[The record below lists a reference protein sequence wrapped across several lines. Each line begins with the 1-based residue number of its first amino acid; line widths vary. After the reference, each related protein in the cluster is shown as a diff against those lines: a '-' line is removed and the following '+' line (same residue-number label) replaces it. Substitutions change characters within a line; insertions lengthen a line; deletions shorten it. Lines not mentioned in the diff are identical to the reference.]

1 MTQISVKR
9 FYTFALA
16 LATVLFLFVMVQL
29 GAVISDTASA
39 DLLIQYD
46 AELLVANLVAAIVF
60 LLLIGVSAYQLIRE
74 YRQREP
80 GTQLALRILRN
91 IAVITFFSMAV
102 VYVFAFLA
110 LSRGIDNWFELQVGE
125 AVEEA
130 NQLRVLV
137 FDSFETRIRNELDDV
152 VEELATLLR
161 QQSGEGIPAVFS
173 NRQTDESATGSFIAM
188 EHTISSEEE
197 FSLTVIVSSEAPDTS
212 ATENEIAEPATLSER
227 IFELIFR
234 ASQSADYEEI
244 TYFED
249 LTRAEG
255 MVVSSS
261 TRTESL
267 LPVQPSQ
274 RLIEQFFL
282 DPDPMSS
289 LDSSSVQESGE
300 RPAGSEESVRD
311 RRSGWELYHGEDG
324 SALLRMLI
332 PIPIAGPTHQH
343 YLQVLTTL
351 PSSSQRLAERISQLN
366 ERHERLEYLRNPLKV
381 SFVLALTFVTLFV
394 MLLATLAA
402 IGLTRHLVEPI
413 RTLLEGTKAVAEGRY
428 ESLQHTSVRD
438 DFWVLVN
445 SFNEMTGRIKVS
457 QEQISQSRLLAEEHS
472 AYLEIVLEHLSS
484 GVMFF
489 DRDQRLTNINLAT
502 ESILGIN
509 AAELIDDHLSAMI
522 ERWDTYSPL
531 FESIAKGIDRKDS
544 EWSDTVKL
552 HSRQGDQILA
562 YSGTKLPIP
571 ASASATH
578 VVVVEDI
585 TALVEA
591 QRGEAWKAVA
601 QRMAHEML
609 NPLQPIQL
617 AVDRIQYKTDATLN
631 DDQRQSLELSF
642 AAIGRQLNTLGR
654 IVKDFQNYSKPIKLQ
669 ISSVNLNELIREVTE
684 LHEKNEQI
692 ERIYLQLDPNL
703 PEMSGDPDKLVQ
715 VFNNLINNA
724 REATEDS
731 KKSELQIESQ
741 TTVEGNIVVSI
752 IDNGPGFESEVL
764 GKMFEPYAT
773 TKKRGM
779 GLGLEIVKRIVEAHD
794 GTVFAENVAN
804 GVGAKVQL
812 EFRLEPQR
820 SISRGELAGHND
832 FHTEELQ

>member
-1 MTQISVKR
+1 MTQVSVKR
-9 FYTFALA
+9 VYTIALA

-46 AELLVANLVAAIVF
+46 AVLLVANLVAAILF
-60 LLLIGVSAYQLIRE
+60 LLLIGISAYQLIRE

-91 IAVITFFSMAV
+91 IALITFFSMAV
-102 VYVFAFLA
+102 VYVFSFLA

-152 VEELATLLR
+152 VEELAKLLR

-197 FSLTVIVSSEAPDTS
+197 FSLTVIVGSQAPDTL
-212 ATENEIAEPATLSER
+212 ATENETAEPATLSER

-282 DPDPMSS
+282 DPDPMPSLESS
-289 LDSSSVQESGE
+289 TVQEAGE
-300 RPAGSEESVRD
+300 RPAESEEPGRD

-343 YLQVLTTL
+343 YIQVLTTL

-366 ERHERLEYLRNPLKV
+366 ERHDRLEYLRNPLKI

-428 ESLQHTSVRD
+428 ESLQHTTVRD
-438 DFWVLVN
+438 DFGVLVN
-445 SFNEMTGRIKVS
+445 SFNEMTRRIKVS

-509 AAELIDDHLSAMI
+509 AAELIDDRLSAMI

-531 FESIAKGIDRKDS
+531 FESIAGGIDRKDS

-571 ASASATH
+571 ASVSATH

-585 TALVEA
+585 TALAEA

-617 AVDRIQYKTDATLN
+617 AVDRIQYKTDATLT
-631 DDQRQSLELSF
+631 DEQRQSLELSF
-642 AAIGRQLNTLGR
+642 AAIGRQLNTLRR
-654 IVKDFQNYSKPIKLQ
+654 IVKDFQNYSKPIELQ
-669 ISSVNLNELIREVTE
+669 FSSLNLNELIREVTE

-692 ERIYLQLDPNL
+692 EQIFLKLDPNL
-703 PEMSGDPDKLVQ
+703 PEMSGDSDKLVQ

-731 KKSELQIESQ
+731 KKTVLNIESQ
-741 TTVEGNIVVSI
+741 ITDEGNIVVSI
-752 IDNGPGFESEVL
+752 IDNGSGFESEVL

-794 GTVFAENVAN
+794 GTVIAENVPD

-820 SISRGELAGHND
+820 SIAGDEVLGHND
-832 FHTEELQ
+832 FHNQES

>member
-1 MTQISVKR
+1 MTQIFVKR
-9 FYTFALA
+9 FYTIALA

-29 GAVISDTASA
+29 GAVISDTALA
-39 DLLIQYD
+39 DLIIRYD
-46 AELLVANLVAAIVF
+46 AELLVANLVAAILF
-60 LLLIGVSAYQLIRE
+60 LLLIGMSAYQLIRE
-74 YRQREP
+74 YRRREP

-91 IAVITFFSMAV
+91 IALITFFSMAV
-102 VYVFAFLA
+102 VYVFSFLA

-152 VEELATLLR
+152 VEELAKLLL

-188 EHTISSEEE
+188 EHTISNEEE
-197 FSLTVIVSSEAPDTS
+197 FSFTVIVGSQAPDTPV
-212 ATENEIAEPATLSER
+212 AENEIAEPATLSER

-289 LDSSSVQESGE
+289 LESSSVEDSGE
-300 RPAGSEESVRD
+300 RPAQSEEPGRD

-343 YLQVLTTL
+343 YIQVLTTL

-366 ERHERLEYLRNPLKV
+366 ERHERLEYLRNPLKI
-381 SFVLALTFVTLFV
+381 SFVFALTFVTLFV

-428 ESLQHTSVRD
+428 ESLQHTTVRD
-438 DFWVLVN
+438 DFGVLVN
-445 SFNEMTGRIKVS
+445 SFSEMTRRIKVS

-509 AAELIDDHLSAMI
+509 AAELIDDRLSAMI

-531 FESIAKGIDRKDS
+531 FESIAGGIDRKDS

-585 TALVEA
+585 TALAEA

-617 AVDRIQYKTDATLN
+617 AVDRIQYKTDATLT
-631 DDQRQSLELSF
+631 DEQRQSLELSF
-642 AAIGRQLNTLGR
+642 AAIGRQLNTLRR
-654 IVKDFQNYSKPIKLQ
+654 IVKDFQNYSKPIELQ
-669 ISSVNLNELIREVTE
+669 LSSLKLNELIREVTE

-692 ERIYLQLDPNL
+692 EQIFLQLDPNL

-731 KKSELQIESQ
+731 KKTVLQIESQ
-741 TTVEGNIVVSI
+741 TTAEGNVVVSI

-794 GTVFAENVAN
+794 GTVFAENVTD
-804 GVGAKVQL
+804 GIGAKVQL
-812 EFRLEPQR
+812 EFRLERQR
-820 SISRGELAGHND
+820 SIAGAEVVGHND
-832 FHTEELQ
+832 FHDQELQ

>member
-9 FYTFALA
+9 FYTVALA
-16 LATVLFLFVMVQL
+16 LATVLFLFVMLQL
-29 GAVISDTASA
+29 GAVISDTATA

-60 LLLIGVSAYQLIRE
+60 LLLIGMSAYQLIRE

-102 VYVFAFLA
+102 VYVFSFLA

-137 FDSFETRIRNELDDV
+137 FDSFETRIRTELDDV

-161 QQSGEGIPAVFS
+161 QQSGERIPAVFS
-173 NRQTDESATGSFIAM
+173 NRQNDESATGSFIAM

-197 FSLTVIVSSEAPDTS
+197 FSFTVIVGSEAPDTL
-212 ATENEIAEPATLSER
+212 AAENETAEPATLSER

-289 LDSSSVQESGE
+289 LESSGVQESGE
-300 RPAGSEESVRD
+300 LPAGSEEAGRD

-351 PSSSQRLAERISQLN
+351 PSSSQRLAERISRLN
-366 ERHERLEYLRNPLKV
+366 ERHERLEYLRNPLKI

-428 ESLQHTSVRD
+428 ESLQHTTVRD
-438 DFWVLVN
+438 DFGVLVN
-445 SFNEMTGRIKVS
+445 SFNEMTRRIKVS

-509 AAELIDDHLSAMI
+509 AAKLIDDRLSAMI

-531 FESIAKGIDRKDS
+531 FESIAGGIDREDS

-585 TALVEA
+585 TALAEA

-617 AVDRIQYKTDATLN
+617 AVDRIQYKTDATLT
-631 DDQRQSLELSF
+631 DEQRQSLELSF
-642 AAIGRQLNTLGR
+642 AAIGRQLNTLRR
-654 IVKDFQNYSKPIKLQ
+654 IVKDFQNYSKPIELQ
-669 ISSVNLNELIREVTE
+669 ISSLNLNKLIREVTE

-692 ERIYLQLDPNL
+692 EQIFLQLDQNL
-703 PEMSGDPDKLVQ
+703 PKMSGDPDKLVQ

-731 KKSELQIESQ
+731 KKTVLQIESQ
-741 TTVEGNIVVSI
+741 TTAEGNIAVSI

-794 GTVFAENVAN
+794 GTVFAENVAD

-820 SISRGELAGHND
+820 SSVGGEVVTHND
-832 FHTEELQ
+832 FHNQE

>member
-9 FYTFALA
+9 FYTFAIA
-16 LATVLFLFVMVQL
+16 LATVLFLLVMVQL

-46 AELLVANLVAAIVF
+46 AELMVANLVAAILF
-60 LLLIGVSAYQLIRE
+60 LLLIGMSAFRLIRE

-102 VYVFAFLA
+102 VYVFSFLA

-137 FDSFETRIRNELDDV
+137 FDSFETRIRSELDDV
-152 VEELATLLR
+152 VEELAALLR
-161 QQSGEGIPAVFS
+161 QQSGERIPAVFS

-197 FSLTVIVSSEAPDTS
+197 FSFTVIVGSEAPDTP
-212 ATENEIAEPATLSER
+212 ATDSENTEPATLSER

-249 LTRAEG
+249 LTRAGG

-289 LDSSSVQESGE
+289 LESSSVQESGE
-300 RPAGSEESVRD
+300 LPSESEEPGRD

-366 ERHERLEYLRNPLKV
+366 ERHERLEYLRNPLKI

-428 ESLQHTSVRD
+428 ESLQHTTVRD
-438 DFWVLVN
+438 DFGVLVN
-445 SFNEMTGRIKVS
+445 SFNEMTRRIKVS

-502 ESILGIN
+502 ESILGIK
-509 AAELIDDHLSAMI
+509 AAELIDDRLSAMI

-531 FESIAKGIDRKDS
+531 FESIAGGIDRKDS

-585 TALVEA
+585 TALAEA

-617 AVDRIQYKTDATLN
+617 AVDRIQYKTDANLT
-631 DDQRQSLELSF
+631 DEQRQSLELSF
-642 AAIGRQLNTLGR
+642 AAIGRQLHALRR
-654 IVKDFQNYSKPIKLQ
+654 IVKDFQNYSKPIELQ
-669 ISSVNLNELIREVTE
+669 ISSLNLNELIREVTE

-692 ERIYLQLDPNL
+692 EQIFLQLDPEL
-703 PEMSGDPDKLVQ
+703 PKMSGDPDKLVQ
-715 VFNNLINNA
+715 VFNNLIKNA

-731 KKSELQIESQ
+731 KKTVLQIESQ
-741 TTVEGNIVVSI
+741 TTAEGNIVVSI
-752 IDNGPGFESEVL
+752 IDNGPGFKSEVL

-794 GTVFAENVAN
+794 GTVLAENVAD
-804 GVGAKVQL
+804 GVGAKIQL
-812 EFRLEPQR
+812 EFRLEPTPT
-820 SISRGELAGHND
+820 IAEGEVVGHND
-832 FHTEELQ
+832 FHNEESQ

>member
-9 FYTFALA
+9 FYTVALA
-16 LATVLFLFVMVQL
+16 LATVLFLFVMLQL
-29 GAVISDTASA
+29 GAVISDTATA

-60 LLLIGVSAYQLIRE
+60 LLLIGMSAYQLIRE

-102 VYVFAFLA
+102 VYVFSFLA

-137 FDSFETRIRNELDDV
+137 FDSFETRIRTELDDV

-161 QQSGEGIPAVFS
+161 QQSGERIPAVFS
-173 NRQTDESATGSFIAM
+173 NRQNDESATGSFIAM

-197 FSLTVIVSSEAPDTS
+197 FSFTVIVGSEAPDTL
-212 ATENEIAEPATLSER
+212 AAENETAEPATLSER

-289 LDSSSVQESGE
+289 LESSGVQESGE
-300 RPAGSEESVRD
+300 LPAGSEEAGRD

-351 PSSSQRLAERISQLN
+351 PSSSQRLAERISRLN
-366 ERHERLEYLRNPLKV
+366 ERHERLEYLRNPLKI

-428 ESLQHTSVRD
+428 ESLQHTTVRD
-438 DFWVLVN
+438 DFGVLVN
-445 SFNEMTGRIKVS
+445 SFNEMTRRIKVS

-509 AAELIDDHLSAMI
+509 AAKLIDDRLSAMI

-531 FESIAKGIDRKDS
+531 FESIAGGIDREDS

-585 TALVEA
+585 TALAEA

-617 AVDRIQYKTDATLN
+617 AVDRIQYKTDATLT
-631 DDQRQSLELSF
+631 DEQRQSLELSF
-642 AAIGRQLNTLGR
+642 AAIGRQLNTLRR
-654 IVKDFQNYSKPIKLQ
+654 IVKDFQNYSKPIELQ
-669 ISSVNLNELIREVTE
+669 ISSLNLNKLIREVTE

-692 ERIYLQLDPNL
+692 EQIFLQLDQNL
-703 PEMSGDPDKLVQ
+703 PKMSGDPDKLVQ

-731 KKSELQIESQ
+731 KKTVLQIESQ
-741 TTVEGNIVVSI
+741 TTAEGNIAVSI

-794 GTVFAENVAN
+794 GTVFAENVAD

-820 SISRGELAGHND
+820 SIVGGEVVAHND
-832 FHTEELQ
+832 LHNQE

>member
-9 FYTFALA
+9 FYTVALA
-16 LATVLFLFVMVQL
+16 LATVLFLFVMLQL

-60 LLLIGVSAYQLIRE
+60 LLLIGMSAYQLIRE

-102 VYVFAFLA
+102 VYVFSFLA

-137 FDSFETRIRNELDDV
+137 FDSFETKIRTELDDV

-161 QQSGEGIPAVFS
+161 QQSGERIPAVFS
-173 NRQTDESATGSFIAM
+173 NRQNDESATGSFIAM

-197 FSLTVIVSSEAPDTS
+197 FSFTVIVGSEAPDTL
-212 ATENEIAEPATLSER
+212 AAENETAKPATLSER

-249 LTRAEG
+249 LTRAEA

-289 LDSSSVQESGE
+289 LESSGVQESGE
-300 RPAGSEESVRD
+300 LPAGSEEAGRD
-311 RRSGWELYHGEDG
+311 RQSGWELYHGEDG

-351 PSSSQRLAERISQLN
+351 PSSSQRLAERVSRLN
-366 ERHERLEYLRNPLKV
+366 ERHERLEYLRNPLKI

-428 ESLQHTSVRD
+428 ESLQHTTVRD
-438 DFWVLVN
+438 DFGVLVN
-445 SFNEMTGRIKVS
+445 SFNEMTRRIKVS

-509 AAELIDDHLSAMI
+509 VSKLIDDRLSAMI

-531 FESIAKGIDRKDS
+531 FESIAGGIDREDS

-585 TALVEA
+585 TALTEA

-617 AVDRIQYKTDATLN
+617 AVDRIQYKTDTTLT
-631 DDQRQSLELSF
+631 DEQRQSLELSF
-642 AAIGRQLNTLGR
+642 AAIGRQLNTLRR
-654 IVKDFQNYSKPIKLQ
+654 IVKDFQNYSKPIELQ
-669 ISSVNLNELIREVTE
+669 ISSLNLNKLIREVTE

-692 ERIYLQLDPNL
+692 EQIFLQLDPNL
-703 PEMSGDPDKLVQ
+703 PKMSGDPDKLVQ

-731 KKSELQIESQ
+731 KKTVLHIESQ
-741 TTVEGNIVVSI
+741 TTAEGI
-752 IDNGPGFESEVL
+752 L
-764 GKMFEPYAT
+764 
-773 TKKRGM
+773 
-779 GLGLEIVKRIVEAHD
+779 L
-794 GTVFAENVAN
+794 
-804 GVGAKVQL
+804 
-812 EFRLEPQR
+812 FR
-820 SISRGELAGHND
+820 
-832 FHTEELQ
+832 